1 MSFATGSTE
10 LQAIG
15 RAFRDSHLGDPV
27 RVASIKG
34 NIGYAR
40 GPHIWKIYKEYHT

>member
-34 NIGYAR
+34 NIG
-40 GPHIWKIYKEYHT
+40 